1 MLQSSPLVA
10 RSGSWKKESA
20 RDCQSC
26 RVSRMAC
33 WLAPGSLQ
41 NTLSG
46 PCATCLTDRV
56 EEDTAPQ
63 GFLTGRSLMYTKEG
77 HAGGNH
83 ACLFLWAVGQGCAEN
98 WDLTMGS
105 TMRPGQKRSC
115 FSQHTSS
122 KLPPRTS
129 PRMKAV
135 LRPARGHVT
144 ARHGWNQPWGAELP
158 RAPS

>member
-1 MLQSSPLVA
+1 VGHGRKNQLVIAKVAGCPGWPVGWHLAAYKILSPGHVQHA
-10 RSGSWKKESA
+10 SRTAWKKIQPLRA
-20 RDCQSC
+20 FLLGD
-26 RVSRMAC
+26 
-33 WLAPGSLQ
+33 
-41 NTLSG
+41 LS
-46 PCATCLTDRV
+46 
-56 EEDTAPQ
+56 
-63 GFLTGRSLMYTKEG
+63 YTKEG

-98 WDLTMGS
+98 WDSTTGS